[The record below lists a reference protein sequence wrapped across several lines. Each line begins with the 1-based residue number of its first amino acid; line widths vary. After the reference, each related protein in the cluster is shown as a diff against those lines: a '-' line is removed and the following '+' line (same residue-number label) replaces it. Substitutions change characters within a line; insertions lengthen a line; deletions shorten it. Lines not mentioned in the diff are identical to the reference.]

1 MLCEVI
7 EKSLKKFPS
16 ELDLKEEILS
26 SYELFEGQ
34 KERYSDSTRLTILL
48 QLYIAK
54 VKKGD
59 LPKFSSKEEV
69 IEKLKPIQKKLMS
82 LLSRKIIERL
92 DKKEKELIEQ
102 LLPEDQLEFHRLSRQ
117 ISSQYAAE
125 SKKLEAS
132 LYFNLKVLVESNFS
146 SYNKT
151 KKDKDQISLFE
162 NLFELE
168 NLVSK

>member
-1 MLCEVI
+1 
-7 EKSLKKFPS
+7 
-16 ELDLKEEILS
+16 
-26 SYELFEGQ
+26 
-34 KERYSDSTRLTILL
+34 
-48 QLYIAK
+48 
-54 VKKGD
+54 
-59 LPKFSSKEEV
+59 
-69 IEKLKPIQKKLMS
+69 MS

-92 DKKEKELIEQ
+92 GEKEKELIEQ
-102 LLPEDQLEFHRLSRQ
+102 LLPEDQIMFHSLSRQ
-117 ISSQYAAE
+117 ISSHYAAE

-146 SYNKT
+146 SYHKT